1 MCKYFIALDKLNAN
15 RARVAVLDV
24 EIPKLT
30 DLAKKLEKDISIPTG
45 SYGDDTAAIRANGS
59 HGDPTQH
66 RAMKEMPEDVR
77 QLYEDIRA
85 MTIERHRTAAWIELA
100 EQALNFLNGRERLI
114 VKLRAVEH
122 MSWAEIADE
131 VSDSTG
137 KVIAERTCRLT
148 YARASDKIEPF
159 FTSGTM
165 DSGKATQAYTARR
178 PYTKSAATA

>member
-114 VKLRAVEH
+114 VRFRAVEH
-122 MSWAEIADE
+122 MSWVEVADE
-131 VSDSTG
+131 VFESTG
-137 KVIAERTCRLT
+137 KMISERSCRLN
-148 YARASDKIEPF
+148 YARACDKIEPF
-159 FTSGTM
+159 FVSRTM
-165 DSGKATQAYTARR
+165 DSAQAAQM
-178 PYTKSAATA
+178 YTKKRAYVKTAATA